1 MPGNMKIQ
9 NRYTLL
15 LLTSALM
22 AVLSAAAQPPSPKVV
37 IGYCGGYRGLL
48 NTDTIDVAKLTHINY
63 AFVNLRNNRAMLE
76 HPKTDTVNLRKLA
89 ALKTRNP
96 HLQIL
101 ISIGGWSWSE
111 NFSDAALTDTA
122 RRAFAHSAVA
132 IIQRFNLD
140 GVDID
145 WEYPGRPGEDG
156 NVYRKEDKQNFTL
169 LFQALRQSL
178 DTLEKATGKHKLL
191 TTATGGF
198 ADFLSTT
205 EMDKAQQYLDYV
217 NLMTYDFYNGK
228 IAGHHTNLYTSDLY
242 PSAHA
247 TENAVK
253 AYLAAGVPAS
263 KLVVGIAFYGRTYQL
278 VPGAQKG
285 PGDSVVSQ
293 QYGKG
298 YTFIK
303 DSLTNQ
309 KGFTYHRDKKAKAP
323 YLYNAATRQFM
334 TYDDEWSVKEKC
346 EYVKKQQLAGVM
358 FWEYDADLKGYL
370 LQTIHKHL

>member
-1 MPGNMKIQ
+1 MKIQ

-15 LLTSALM
+15 LLIPALLTSLLLNAQS
-22 AVLSAAAQPPSPKVV
+22 SAPRVV
-37 IGYCGGYRGLL
+37 IGYAGGYRGLL
-48 NTDTIDVAKLTHINY
+48 NTDTIDAAKLTHINY
-63 AFVNLRNNRAMLE
+63 AFVNLRHNRAVLE
-76 HPKTDTVNLRKLA
+76 KEKTDTVNLRKLA
-89 ALKTRNP
+89 ALKQRNP

-111 NFSDAALTDTA
+111 NFSDAAFTDTA
-122 RRAFAHSAVA
+122 RRAFAKSAVA
-132 IIQRFNLD
+132 IIQRFGLD
-140 GVDID
+140 GIDID

-156 NVYRKEDKQNFTL
+156 NVYRPEDKQNFTL
-169 LFQALRQSL
+169 LFQALRQAL
-178 DTLEKATGKHKLL
+178 DTLEQTTGKHKLL

-198 ADFLSTT
+198 ADFLNTT

-228 IAGHHTNLYTSDLY
+228 KAGHHTNLYTSEMY
-242 PSAHA
+242 PSSHS
-247 TENAVK
+247 TDNAVK
-253 AYLAAGVPAS
+253 AYLAAGVPAG

-278 VPGAQKG
+278 TASALKG

-309 KGFTYHRDKKAKAP
+309 KGFTYYRDKKAKAP
-323 YLYNAATRQFM
+323 YLFNATTHQVM

-346 EYVKKQQLAGVM
+346 KYVKKHQLAGVM
-358 FWEYDADLKGYL
+358 FWEYDSDLKGYL
-370 LQTIHKHL
+370 LQAIHKHL

>member
-1 MPGNMKIQ
+1 MKVQ
-9 NRYTLL
+9 NRYAALL
-15 LLTSALM
+15 LIPALM
-22 AVLSAAAQPPSPKVV
+22 AALYTTAQSTPKRVV
-37 IGYCGGYRGLL
+37 IGYAGGYRGLL
-48 NTDTIDVAKLTHINY
+48 NTDTIDAAKLTHINY
-63 AFVNLRNNRAMLE
+63 AFVNLKHNRAVLE
-76 HPKTDTVNLRKLA
+76 KEKTDTVNLRKLA
-89 ALKTRNP
+89 ALKARNP
-96 HLQIL
+96 QLQIL

-111 NFSDAALTDTA
+111 NFSDAVLTDTA
-122 RRAFAHSAVA
+122 RRAFAHSAVD
-132 IIQRFNLD
+132 IIRRFGLD

-156 NVYRKEDKQNFTL
+156 NVYRPEDKQNFTL
-169 LFQALRQSL
+169 MFQALRQSL
-178 DTLEKATGKHKLL
+178 DTLEQATGKHKLL

-198 ADFLSTT
+198 ADFLHTT

-242 PSAHA
+242 PSSHS
-247 TENAVK
+247 TDKAVQ
-253 AYLAAGVPAS
+253 AYLAAGVPAG

-278 VPGAQKG
+278 TPGAQKG

-309 KGFTYHRDKKAKAP
+309 KGFTYYRDKKAKAP
-323 YLYNAATRQFM
+323 YLFNAATHQFM

-346 EYVKKQQLAGVM
+346 RYVKQHQLAGVM
-358 FWEYDADLKGYL
+358 FWEYDSDLKRNL
-370 LQTIHKHL
+370 LEAIHKHL